1 MWQFMWQAVQ
11 AELALADLRA
21 TLQAGD
27 PKLKAELDA
36 ALAEMDILR
45 RDKERTVADL
55 AVTKQEVG
63 PLNSK
68 VQSLNCNG
76 VMGVLG
82 GMNPWLQP
90 FLGWL

>member
-1 MWQFMWQAVQ
+1 
-11 AELALADLRA
+11 LRA

-45 RDKERTVADL
+45 RDKERTIADL

-63 PLNSK
+63 PLKFK
-68 VQSLNCNG
+68 VRIAT
-76 VMGVLG
+76 V
-82 GMNPWLQP
+82 
-90 FLGWL
+90 